1 MKKIQ
6 TGNFSITLEPYY
18 YRQDIAFACSLP
30 SDIQDGEYIVKMF
43 FKYDGN
49 YVEPRVEGGAMN
61 NYFRI
66 VIKNSKATIDSEPV
80 TSGIS
85 EVIMDGNSKSRTSYY
100 SISGKRI
107 TSPSSGDIV
116 IKKQGRR
123 VSKVIV
129 K

>member
-1 MKKIQ
+1 M
-6 TGNFSITLEPYY
+6 
-18 YRQDIAFACSLP
+18 P
-30 SDIQDGEYIVKMF
+30 SDIEDGEYIVKMF

-49 YVEPRVEGGAMN
+49 YVEPRVEGGEKN

-85 EVIMDGNSKSRTSYY
+85 EVIMDGNSNPHTSYY